1 MPDAHYNDVRFGKT
15 TTVMHGKR
23 MILMSP
29 LVMTAQQP
37 RPEEHKSGETMS
49 IEARYAGDAANT
61 SGESE
66 QNVIL
71 KPLADRMRP
80 KNLDDVIG
88 QDEVLEPS
96 SPLRIMAQMPGASQV
111 VVPGAALLY
120 GPPGTGKTTIA
131 HLVASQSHRRMIEL
145 TAVDSQVDELRS
157 ALSAAERLKRRGEE
171 TVLFIDEIHRYSRE
185 EQDMLLP
192 AVEKRLV
199 TFIAATTEAP
209 SSTLAPALL
218 SRCII
223 VHLHQLGINGLEQI
237 IDRAVASPDG
247 LDGRISLEPDARK
260 LIILSSGGDARHA
273 LTTLEAAASRASHR
287 AQDEGTDAL
296 LTSDDV
302 RTVVD
307 NLPSCS
313 VEDHYDMASALV
325 KSMRGSDVDAS
336 IYWATRMLE
345 AGEDPQFIAR
355 RVIVCAAEDVG
366 MAQPQALQ
374 TAVSAAQAAALVGM
388 PDARVPLLEAVI
400 AVAIAPKSD
409 AVLQAA
415 LAAKADIAGGK
426 LGIVPMHL
434 RSTKGFGD
442 SSTSAS
448 TDTGYRN
455 PHDFGGFVRQQY
467 LPYGIEDAQYYHP
480 KHSGMETKIAP
491 WLEQYR
497 EASQSG
503 QTTAD

>member
-1 MPDAHYNDVRFGKT
+1 M
-15 TTVMHGKR
+15 
-23 MILMSP
+23 
-29 LVMTAQQP
+29 
-37 RPEEHKSGETMS
+37 
-49 IEARYAGDAANT
+49 
-61 SGESE
+61 
-66 QNVIL
+66 
-71 KPLADRMRP
+71 
-80 KNLDDVIG
+80 
-88 QDEVLEPS
+88 
-96 SPLRIMAQMPGASQV
+96 
-111 VVPGAALLY
+111 
-120 GPPGTGKTTIA
+120 
-131 HLVASQSHRRMIEL
+131 
-145 TAVDSQVDELRS
+145 
-157 ALSAAERLKRRGEE
+157 
-171 TVLFIDEIHRYSRE
+171 
-185 EQDMLLP
+185 
-192 AVEKRLV
+192 
-199 TFIAATTEAP
+199 
-209 SSTLAPALL
+209 
-218 SRCII
+218 
-223 VHLHQLGINGLEQI
+223 
-237 IDRAVASPDG
+237 
-247 LDGRISLEPDARK
+247 
-260 LIILSSGGDARHA
+260 
-273 LTTLEAAASRASHR
+273 
-287 AQDEGTDAL
+287 
-296 LTSDDV
+296 TSDDV